1 MDWTGFPRERTKCI
15 LCGADQPELLST
27 QRSWP
32 VSRCGKC
39 GFIYLS
45 ERPVEAALEEMY
57 SKDYYDSAE
66 VGYGGYVDNFR
77 KYNRIFTSLF
87 RKRAED
93 IEGFRGEGD
102 LLEVGCA
109 HGFLLDFLRGRGWN
123 VKGVEVSPLA
133 AGYASG
139 ELNLDVKN
147 CKLREAEFPGAS
159 FDVVLLLDVLE
170 HLHRPFETLKEIGRI
185 LKPEGTLVVQ
195 CPWELTH
202 WEERAEAFLK
212 GMRQCTIT
220 PDAVPAHL
228 YFFEPGTLEALLEK
242 GGFTTVR
249 RQSGNYGAVR
259 RHIRPPVINRGSP
272 LEKAGRFIYF
282 KLGLQRF
289 LYEAAKLL
297 GKGNGLIRYARY
309 HR

>member
-1 MDWTGFPRERTKCI
+1 MDWTGFPRERTKCM

-32 VSRCGKC
+32 VSRCREC

-45 ERPVEAALEEMY
+45 ERPVEKALEEMY
-57 SKDYYDSAE
+57 SKDYYDNPE
-66 VGYGGYVDNFR
+66 VGYGGYVKNFR
-77 KYNRIFTSLF
+77 RYNGIFTSLF

-93 IEGFRGEGD
+93 IEVFRGEGR

-109 HGFLLDFLRGRGWN
+109 HGFLLNFLRERNWK
-123 VKGVEVSPLA
+123 VTGVEVSPLA
-133 AGYASG
+133 ADYASK
-139 ELNLDVKN
+139 ELGLDVKN
-147 CKLREAEFPGAS
+147 CKLEEAGFAEAS

-212 GMRQCTIT
+212 GMKQCTIT

-228 YFFEPGTLEALLEK
+228 YFFEPRTLEAFLAK
-242 GGFTTVR
+242 GGFITVKK
-249 RQSGNYGAVR
+249 QSGNYGAVR
-259 RHIRPPVINRGSP
+259 KHIRPPVIHRGS
-272 LEKAGRFIYF
+272 LFEKTGRFIYF
-282 KLGLQRF
+282 KMGLQRF
-289 LYEAAKLL
+289 LYAAARIF
-297 GKGNGLIRYARY
+297 GRGNGLIRYARY
-309 HR
+309 SR